1 MMSTVR
7 HLSLTT
13 DFMTTLRKML
23 TIQEKCWCTVSKSVN
38 LSEHLQVKKVT
49 ERATK
54 IDEIFT
60 VDLTFTTYYVKST
73 VKISL
78 IFVAFSKTLNFK
90 ACYTLHSA
98 QSAATNAARLRC
110 PRRKGYR

>member
-1 MMSTVR
+1 MQTSF
-7 HLSLTT
+7 LSLPLLVK
-13 DFMTTLRKML
+13 FMF
-23 TIQEKCWCTVSKSVN
+23 SNKS
-38 LSEHLQVKKVT
+38 
-49 ERATK
+49 TK

-98 QSAATNAARLRC
+98 QSAAANAARPCCHRC
-110 PRRKGYR
+110 KGYR